1 MTTRIA
7 GTHERPSVTAG
18 LGAADWL
25 SLAAA
30 PTFAVMALLTPGLV
44 GAPDMICSVAQD
56 ASPLSGM
63 VPMYWLM
70 AAFHLAPWLKL
81 ASRRRRSA
89 HRS

>member
-1 MTTRIA
+1 MTTTIT
-7 GTHERPSVTAG
+7 GTHQGSPVTAG

-30 PTFAVMALLTPGLV
+30 PTFAAMALLTPGL
-44 GAPDMICSVAQD
+44 GGMPDICSVVPD

-81 ASRRRRSA
+81 ASRRRGRARRS
-89 HRS
+89 